1 MVVRV
6 KALKSLAILIA
17 LTIVASSM
25 APVLALTQNQD
36 AQNNAFIDPRLL
48 NDSTYASRGV
58 VPDSSFLMKMRE
70 DAKKLTAASEIFAER
85 ANALKIR
92 PGQARIVILASPA
105 TNLAEIASKT
115 RGIITYVDVG
125 STRIIIA
132 WATKNDVLSLAKVDG
147 VSAILPDV
155 AIEPATPPDNDPELV
170 KPEAQFSTASKPV
183 YGGPEPTS
191 FFAVN
196 ITGARNVWERYGLE
210 GANVTI
216 GIIDTGVDYGS
227 PSLGL
232 DAIAREPDGTPK
244 ILDDGLGLAITN
256 ITVTPNST
264 GYFTLNT
271 TETPV
276 LVYDP
281 YYEELYYTNTTWILV
296 YNLRTGVLNYTE
308 YNLTGTWYVGNIT
321 SAMPMKFGL
330 QVYYIIAY
338 PYILYFSVP
347 LILVDERAD
356 IPGYDTVYMLVN
368 DTYQQIRAF
377 ITGNTPPPLSYS
389 FAGEEPITY
398 GHEIAGLDTNGD
410 GYYDFSLGT
419 LAGYA
424 FDAYGIIHWLKTG
437 DTTYLF
443 NTPWN
448 YWTYDYI
455 AQIYPGIDH
464 ENGTYVTLEYDFYSH
479 GTQCAATAAGRHTT
493 YYLYS
498 WVFGL
503 LSQEIP
509 GQAPAAKIA
518 AANALWAGDTVV
530 ALLWMAGYDF
540 ISTYQLDGASNWV
553 WTYSGEPRVDI
564 TSNSYGIS
572 SWFVYY
578 FNYATSYDPY
588 SQLFDYISMRTGVI
602 NVIAGGNG
610 GHGFGTTTTPGSS
623 LLSITTAASTEFYFR
638 PYLYGYI
645 SGGYDDIIPWS
656 NRGPV
661 ASGLAKPDIAAVGA
675 FAFAGGRTWEALYTY
690 GDFSNYFAYDL
701 FGGTS
706 EATPMTAGAIAL
718 MIQAYKVWYDSR
730 PTPDYIKTILKST
743 ADDLGYGPFDQGS
756 GRINVEAA
764 VKFILERK
772 GLTAVSDSSYIYY
785 RFNIQNLDAF
795 AEGVK
800 DTELR
805 ESYLDTS
812 VYFGDLLP
820 GESATKGITLF
831 TRDRGTYLIKAYKL
845 NLTDIVPICDI
856 LDTNTSLLTYAVNC
870 TGDTLYM
877 NLTAWQSGSQIL
889 ALNNLSIFQNAD
901 LVTAVV
907 SIPLEYFAPNVT
919 TGNYTQYV
927 SWFTEFGV
935 AVDVDG
941 SGNFSVGE
949 TARLNIDARDANA
962 HMVTIGKPM
971 EKFMKALDDVA
982 YEIWG
987 VPLSSFFWEPDL
999 RLYMISNAWFNKTVN
1014 NQSVIVPFHIDLY
1027 IYKRVEWDWIT
1038 PGTGVVSGLNGFK
1051 YVPITINVPAN
1062 ATPGLYSGY
1071 IAIERVDPNNY
1082 SIVYDTVLM
1091 PASVSV
1097 MLEINNATGVSLY
1110 PALPTT
1116 EYYPQYWLKIA
1127 YDWGWRE
1134 ESGDW
1139 RVLKV
1144 KITNSSI
1151 GFLGVYLTA
1160 LGADANL
1167 TNLDVAIIGPNT
1179 VTVYNGKAGKFVTYS
1194 VNGYILGADF
1204 AYRSRYYQPSVPPQ
1218 PFFPYPIAG
1227 TSIVMAPISGEGV
1240 YTILYRA
1247 TIEGGESGYYNG
1259 YEPVALHIRTS
1270 AISYKT
1276 SVNVFTGSYA
1286 LITGTIE
1293 TTAPTWFTSGNLS
1306 VSYDE
1311 IAIYNS
1317 QTYANMTENGITINF
1332 TGTAFNATGSVYAA
1346 SFTGN
1351 VTASSTAVAGT
1362 YQFNIL
1368 IRGNV
1373 PQYLYGNLYNG
1384 YLVGYVVDFTYE
1396 KPASIT
1402 VYSSS

>member
-1 MVVRV
+1 MKV
-6 KALKSLAILIA
+6 LKTLAMLIA
-17 LTIVASSM
+17 LTIVVSSI
-25 APVLALTQNQD
+25 APALALTQRQENV
-36 AQNNAFIDPRLL
+36 NNAFIDPRLL
-48 NDSTYASRGV
+48 DDSTYNSRGV
-58 VPDSSFLMKMRE
+58 VSDSSFLMKMRE
-70 DAKKLTAASEIFAER
+70 NMKKIVTASEILTER
-85 ANALKIR
+85 ANSMKIR
-92 PGQARIVILASPA
+92 PGQARVVIIATPAASID
-105 TNLAEIASKT
+105 EIASRS

-125 STRIIIA
+125 ATRIIVA
-132 WATKNDVLSLAKVDG
+132 WATKQDVLNLAKVDG

-155 AIEPATPPDNDPELV
+155 AIEPATPPGKDPELV
-170 KPEAQFSTASKPV
+170 KPTAQFTSTSRPAI
-183 YGGPEPTS
+183 GGPEPTS

-227 PSLGL
+227 PALGL
-232 DAIAREPDGTPK
+232 EAIAREPDGTPK

-256 ITVTPNST
+256 VTVTPNAT
-264 GYFTLNT
+264 GYFSLNT

-281 YYEELYYTNTTWILV
+281 MAEDVYYTNTTWVLV
-296 YNLRTGVLNYTE
+296 YNLATGVINYTE
-308 YNLTGTWYVGNIT
+308 YNLTGSWYVGNIT

-330 QVYYIIAY
+330 QVYYLIAY

-368 DTYQQIRAF
+368 DTYQQIRSF
-377 ITGNTPPPLSYS
+377 ILGTTPPPLSYS

-398 GHEIAGLDTNGD
+398 GHEVAGLDTNGD

-437 DTTYLF
+437 DSTYLF
-443 NTPWN
+443 DTPWN

-503 LSQEIP
+503 IPQEIP

-518 AANALWAGDTVV
+518 AANALWAGDTMV

-540 ISTYQLDGASNWV
+540 VSTYQLDGASNWV

-572 SWFVYY
+572 TWFVYY

-588 SQLFDYISMRTGVI
+588 SQLFDYVSMRTGVI

-661 ASGLAKPDIAAVGA
+661 ASGLAKPDVAGVGA
-675 FAFAGGRTWEALYTY
+675 YAFAGGRTWEALYQY

-718 MIQAYKVWYDSR
+718 MIQAYKVWYASR

-772 GLTAVSDSSYIYY
+772 GLTATSNSPYTYY

-795 AEGVK
+795 GEGVK
-800 DTELR
+800 DTALR

-831 TRDRGTYLIKAYKL
+831 TRDKGTYLIKAYKL
-845 NLTDIVPICDI
+845 ELTNIVPICDI
-856 LDTNTSLLTYAVNC
+856 LDTNASLLTYAVNC
-870 TGDTLYM
+870 TDDTIYM

-889 ALNNLSIFQNAD
+889 AINNLSIFQDAD
-901 LVTAVV
+901 LVAAIV
-907 SIPLEYFAPNVT
+907 SIPLDYFAPNVT

-949 TARLNIDARDANA
+949 TARLNIDYRDANA

-971 EKFMKALDDVA
+971 EKFMKALDEVA

-987 VPLSSFFWEPDL
+987 IPLSPYFFWEPDL
-999 RLYMISNAWFNKTVN
+999 RLYMISNEWFNKTVN

-1027 IYKRVEWDWIT
+1027 VYKRVEWDWIT
-1038 PGTGVVSGLNGFK
+1038 PGTSVVSGLNGFK
-1051 YVPITINVPAN
+1051 YVPVTISIPSN

-1071 IAIERVDPNNY
+1071 IAIERVDPANY

-1091 PASVSV
+1091 PVSVNV
-1097 MLEINNATGVSLY
+1097 MLEISNVTDVNLY
-1110 PALPTT
+1110 PSLPMQ
-1116 EYYPQYWLKIA
+1116 EYYPQNWLRIA

-1151 GFLGVYLTA
+1151 GFLGVYLAA
-1160 LGADANL
+1160 LGDDYNL

-1194 VNGYILGADF
+1194 VNGYILGANF
-1204 AYRSRYYQPSVPPQ
+1204 AYRSRYYQPDIPPQ
-1218 PFFPYPIAG
+1218 PFFPYPIEG

-1259 YEPVALHIRTS
+1259 YEPVALYIRTS
-1270 AISYKT
+1270 AIDYKT
-1276 SVNVFTGSYA
+1276 SVNVFTGSSA
-1286 LITGTIE
+1286 LITGKIE
-1293 TTAPTWFTSGNLS
+1293 TTVPTWFTTGNLS
-1306 VSYDE
+1306 VGYDE
-1311 IAIYNS
+1311 IAIFNG
-1317 QTYANMTENGITINF
+1317 QTYANMTDNGIVINF
-1332 TGTAFNATGSVYAA
+1332 TGTAFAA
-1346 SFTGN
+1346 SGPVYVATFAGN
-1351 VTASSTAVAGT
+1351 VTAAATAVPGT
-1362 YQFNIL
+1362 YEFNIL
-1368 IRGNV
+1368 IDANV
-1373 PQYLYGNLYNG
+1373 PQYLYGNLDNG
-1384 YLVGYVVDFTYE
+1384 TLMGYVIDFTLE
-1396 KPASIT
+1396 KPATVT